1 MNKHC
6 NLCKH
11 IDARLSD
18 GVFCSLNGERPNFK
32 NSCPTFKLGESSR
45 GNLKE
50 LNDELNRIKTTQKS
64 YVSRFYFLVTLGTII
79 TLLGYYFFE
88 FNHKSIYLTKFSS
101 IICGIGLTFW
111 TIALQRKFLLTSKRK
126 RIENR
131 IEEFEQVLRNY
142 N

>member
-11 IDARLSD
+11 IDARISD
-18 GVFCSLNGERPNFK
+18 GIFCGLNGERPNFK
-32 NSCPTFKLGESSR
+32 NSCFTFKLSESSR
-45 GNLKE
+45 ENLKE
-50 LNDELNRIKTTQKS
+50 LNDELNGIEITQKA
-64 YVSRFYFLVTLGTII
+64 YVTRFYFLITLGTII

-101 IICGIGLTFW
+101 LICGIGLTFW
-111 TIALQRKFLLTSKRK
+111 TIALQRKFLLTRKRE

-131 IEEFEQVLRNY
+131 IEEFEQVLKNY